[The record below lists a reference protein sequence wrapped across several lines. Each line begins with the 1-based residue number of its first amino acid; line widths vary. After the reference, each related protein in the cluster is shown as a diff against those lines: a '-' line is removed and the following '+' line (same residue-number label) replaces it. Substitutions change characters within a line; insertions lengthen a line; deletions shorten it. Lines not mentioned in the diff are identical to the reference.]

1 MKIISIVLLVLII
14 YNILD
19 MQSIKYISSLN
30 LLELYAP
37 MLNVVKQF
45 HPYIYSHMIGE
56 EMFEST

>member
-1 MKIISIVLLVLII
+1 
-14 YNILD
+14 

-45 HPYIYSHMIGE
+45 HPYIYLIIRPNN
-56 EMFEST
+56 TNK

>member
-45 HPYIYSHMIGE
+45 HPYIYLIIRPNN
-56 EMFEST
+56 TNK